1 MDIKEIS
8 KRNYEATKRRG
19 LIDSNTD
26 SIEFIDKIGEE
37 LHELD
42 CSLDLKG
49 NFDKTELADI
59 ALVCFAMAE
68 HFGIDLVAEMESKM
82 KYNEIRED

>member
-8 KRNYEATKRRG
+8 KRNYEATKKRG
-19 LIDSNTD
+19 LIDD
-26 SIEFIDKIGEE
+26 STGFISFIYKIKEETQELEFSRIGNN
-37 LHELD
+37 
-42 CSLDLKG
+42 K
-49 NFDKTELADI
+49 FDQIELADV

-82 KYNEIRED
+82 KYNEIRKD